1 VVERGESP
9 PERVLMPTKPKFSP
23 VNTMGDPIWRCGV
36 LEIRDVKKNGG
47 EFARNGY
54 DDTFRY
60 NLWVGSDWYVPM
72 SSNSRVYLQKWA
84 LENYDPATGKEI

>member
-1 VVERGESP
+1 MAS
-9 PERVLMPTKPKFSP
+9 KPVWKT
-23 VNTMGDPIWRCGV
+23 NGMGDPIWRCGV

-60 NLWVGSDWYVPM
+60 NLWVGWDMSVPM
-72 SSNSRVYLQKWA
+72 ISSSLVYLKKWA
-84 LENYDPATGKEI
+84 LEHYDPATGEEL